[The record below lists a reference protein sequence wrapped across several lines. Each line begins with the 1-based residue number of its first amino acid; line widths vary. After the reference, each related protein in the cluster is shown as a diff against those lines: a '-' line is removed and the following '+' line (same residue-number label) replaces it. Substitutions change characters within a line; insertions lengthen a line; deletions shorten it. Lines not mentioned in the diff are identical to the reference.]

1 MDKSDGKVWRLLHA
15 PSGPLAAHIDPF
27 AKHLNEQGYN
37 RVYIGHQLR
46 YVARFSRWLQAN
58 HIHTDDVAEEHARQ
72 FVVRYARRSA
82 IQAGFQATIFRF
94 VTYLRQHG
102 AIHDPPVVVETTE
115 VRRITTAYSRYL
127 RDDQGLSTATCV
139 QYVPFAEQFLAN
151 RFGTGT
157 IRLSA
162 LRAVDVISFI
172 REQALRLSPARARCA
187 TIALR
192 SFMRYLNYRGD
203 IKLDLAAAVP
213 AVPNWSMTAI
223 PRAMPAEH
231 VTAVLANCRRDT
243 STGRRNYAILL
254 LLARLGLRSSEI
266 VQLTLDCIDWERGS
280 LTVIGKGGSQ
290 SILPIPTDVG
300 EAIADYL
307 QHGRPRCQ
315 FRALFLCAN
324 APVRGFGSP
333 TSIGSVAYAAVTH
346 AGINAQHRGTHQFR
360 HALACEMLR
369 HGASLPE
376 IGSLLRHQHS
386 KTTGIYAKLD
396 FVALRSLAQPWPG
409 EAR

>member
-1 MDKSDGKVWRLLHA
+1 MDKTDGKVWRLLHA

-27 AKHLNEQGYN
+27 GKHLNEQGYD

-46 YVARFSRWLQAN
+46 YVARFSRWLKAN
-58 HIHTDDVAEEHARQ
+58 HIQIDGVVDEHANR
-72 FVVRYARRSA
+72 FVARYATASA
-82 IQAGFQATIFRF
+82 IQAGFRATIFRF
-94 VTYLRQHG
+94 ITYLRQHG
-102 AIHDPPVVVETTE
+102 AISDPPVVTETTE
-115 VRRITTAYSRYL
+115 VGRIITAYSRYL
-127 RDDQGLSTATCV
+127 RDDQGLSTATSV
-139 QYVPFAEQFLAN
+139 QYVPFAEQFLIN
-151 RFGTGT
+151 RFGTGA
-157 IRLSA
+157 IRLSTLNA
-162 LRAVDVISFI
+162 ADVISSI
-172 REQALRLSPARARCA
+172 REQASRLGPARARCA

-192 SFMRYLNYRGD
+192 SFMRFLKYRGD

-223 PRAMPAEH
+223 PRAMPSEH
-231 VTAVLANCRRDT
+231 VNAVLASCRRDT
-243 STGRRNYAILL
+243 STSRRNYAILL

-307 QHGRPRCQ
+307 QHGRPRCN

-324 APVRGFGSP
+324 APLRSFGSQ
-333 TSIGSVAYAAVTH
+333 TSIGSIAYAAVTR
-346 AGINAQHRGTHQFR
+346 AGISTQHRGTHQFR

-369 HGASLPE
+369 HGASLRE
-376 IGSLLRHQHS
+376 IGSVLRHQHS
-386 KTTGIYAKLD
+386 KTTGIYAKVD

>member
-1 MDKSDGKVWRLLHA
+1 MDKADGKVWRLLHA

-27 AKHLNEQGYN
+27 GRHLNEQGYD
-37 RVYIGHQLR
+37 RIYIGHQLR
-46 YVARFSRWLQAN
+46 YVARFSRWLKAN
-58 HIHTDDVAEEHARQ
+58 HIHIEGIAEEHAKQ
-72 FVVRYARRSA
+72 FVLRYATASA
-82 IQAGFQATIFRF
+82 IQSGFRATIFRF
-94 VTYLRQHG
+94 INYLRQRG
-102 AIHDPPVVVETTE
+102 AIHDPPVVIETTD

-139 QYVPFAEQFLAN
+139 QYVPFAEQFLSN

-162 LRAVDVISFI
+162 LQAADVISFI
-172 REQALRLSPARARCA
+172 REQAPRLSPARSRCA

-192 SFMRYLNYRGD
+192 SFMRYLRYRGD

-223 PRAMPAEH
+223 PRAMPAEQ
-231 VTAVLANCRRDT
+231 VNAVLASCRRDT
-243 STGRRNYAILL
+243 STGRRDYAILL

-266 VQLTLDCIDWERGS
+266 VHLTLDCIDWERGS
-280 LTVIGKGGSQ
+280 LTVLGKGSSQ

-315 FRALFLCAN
+315 YRALFLCAN
-324 APVRGFGSP
+324 APVRGFGSQ
-333 TSIGSVAYAAVTH
+333 TSIGSIVYAAVMR

-386 KTTGIYAKLD
+386 KTTGIYAKVD

>member
-1 MDKSDGKVWRLLHA
+1 MDKTDVKVWRLLHA
-15 PSGPLAAHIDPF
+15 PVGPLAAHIDPF
-27 AKHLNEQGYN
+27 AEHLSEQGYN
-37 RVYIGHQLR
+37 RFYIGEQLR
-46 YVARFSRWLQAN
+46 FVARFSCWLKAN
-58 HIHTDDVAEEHARQ
+58 HIHIDGVAEAHAKQ
-72 FVVRYARRSA
+72 FVARYAEENA
-82 IQAGFQATIFRF
+82 IQRGFPATIFRLIA
-94 VTYLRQHG
+94 YLRQRG
-102 AIHDPPVVVETTE
+102 AILDSPVVIESTNVQ
-115 VRRITTAYSRYL
+115 RITTAYSRYL

-162 LRAVDVISFI
+162 LHAADVISFI
-172 REQALRLSPARARCA
+172 RQQSGRLSPARARCA

-203 IKLDLAAAVP
+203 ITLDLAAAVP

-231 VTAVLANCRRDT
+231 VSAVLASCRRDT
-243 STGRRNYAILL
+243 STGRRDYAILL

-280 LTVIGKGGSQ
+280 LTVLGKGGSQ
-290 SILPIPTDVG
+290 SILPIPTNVG

-307 QHGRPRCQ
+307 QHGRPRCN

-333 TSIGSVAYAAVTH
+333 TSIASIVYAAVTR

-386 KTTGIYAKLD
+386 KTTGIYAKVD
-396 FVALRSLAQPWPG
+396 FGALRPLAQPWPG
-409 EAR
+409 EPR